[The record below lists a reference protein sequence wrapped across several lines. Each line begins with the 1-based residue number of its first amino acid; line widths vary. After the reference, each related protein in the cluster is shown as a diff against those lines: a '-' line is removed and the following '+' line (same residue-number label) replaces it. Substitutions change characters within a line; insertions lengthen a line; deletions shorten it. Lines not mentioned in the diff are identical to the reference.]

1 MSGAL
6 ITFPWHMDSDLL
18 ELPMFIYFKD
28 RVLKYRFLASEAE
41 DKIVGRLIN
50 EKEEAS
56 SRPFVICL

>member
-56 SRPFVICL
+56 K